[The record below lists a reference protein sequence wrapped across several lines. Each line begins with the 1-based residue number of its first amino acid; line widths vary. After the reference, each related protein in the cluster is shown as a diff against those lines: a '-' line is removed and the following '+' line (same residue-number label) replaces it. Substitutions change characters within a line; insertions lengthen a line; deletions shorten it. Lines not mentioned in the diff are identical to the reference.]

1 MGAATHIMAATIRVA
16 ALLLFSACVCNGAS
30 MRAAVGLKAT
40 PAGDFSQIAL
50 HSVPIPECCADTQVL
65 VRAKASSVNPVDWKI
80 MEASAGGSVF
90 PITFPHIPG
99 FDCAGEV
106 IQSGAKSS
114 WKPGDLVW
122 GMSTGAFAEYVV
134 LESSA
139 LGHKPESMSMGDA
152 AALGGVA
159 GLTSLQSLQQTGAP
173 WPMKNGTD
181 FTVVITSG
189 AGGTGIPAIQ
199 MAKAFGATR
208 VVTSASKANIELL
221 KSLGADVVIDY
232 HKSDIWTVL
241 GNDTVDVVYD
251 NFGAVGTADKAMSS
265 MKAGGVFIFLPG
277 KGGALAKHP
286 KAGVK
291 QINYG
296 ILSGSTTKDLDTLK
310 GFVDAGK
317 LKSQVQQSFDL
328 AHVAQA
334 FNQSFHGHVVGKLG
348 IVC

>member
-1 MGAATHIMAATIRVA
+1 MGAATHIMAAAIRVA

-106 IQSGAKSS
+106 IQSGTKSS

-173 WPMKNGTD
+173 WPMKKYRLHCGDHQWCWRDWDPCYPNG
-181 FTVVITSG
+181 
-189 AGGTGIPAIQ
+189 
-199 MAKAFGATR
+199 
-208 VVTSASKANIELL
+208 
-221 KSLGADVVIDY
+221 KSLRGHQGCYFSEQGKHRTPQIAWSRCRYRLSQIRYLDC
-232 HKSDIWTVL
+232 
-241 GNDTVDVVYD
+241 
-251 NFGAVGTADKAMSS
+251 FG
-265 MKAGGVFIFLPG
+265 
-277 KGGALAKHP
+277 
-286 KAGVK
+286 
-291 QINYG
+291 Q
-296 ILSGSTTKDLDTLK
+296 
-310 GFVDAGK
+310 
-317 LKSQVQQSFDL
+317 
-328 AHVAQA
+328 
-334 FNQSFHGHVVGKLG
+334 
-348 IVC
+348 